1 MKTCPFCA
9 ESIQDYAI
17 VGRHCKRDL
26 TTPKAENPVANS
38 AHTLFAFGSGLQ
50 GCGCLMTLLVT
61 LPILLFLF
69 FLLL

>member
-9 ESIQDYAI
+9 ESIQDQAI
-17 VGRHCKRDL
+17 VCRHCSRDL
-26 TTPKAENPVANS
+26 TTPRPDSSPPSS
-38 AHTLFAFGSGLQ
+38 AQTLFAFGSALQ

-69 FLLL
+69 FLFL